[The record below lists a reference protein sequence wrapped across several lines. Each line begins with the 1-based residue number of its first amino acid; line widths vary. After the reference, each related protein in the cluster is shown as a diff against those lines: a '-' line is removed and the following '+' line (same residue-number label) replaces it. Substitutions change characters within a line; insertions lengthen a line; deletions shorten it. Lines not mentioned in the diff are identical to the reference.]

1 MTAKRASGSR
11 LATIVLPAWLRW
23 TIYASTA
30 VLFITG
36 VMWLVA
42 HFGLRDASD
51 DLPHPAE
58 HWILRVH
65 GFAMLVG
72 LFVYGSLLRVHMINA
87 WNMRRNRVT
96 GGIVSCVLLIL
107 TLTGYVLYY
116 GTETTRPVM
125 SALHWVIGLAISAL
139 LPFHIWRGRKSRTD
153 RTSH

>member
-23 TIYASTA
+23 TIYVSTA
-30 VLFITG
+30 ALFITG

-72 LFVYGSLLRVHMINA
+72 LFVYGSLLRVHMIHA
-87 WNMRRNRVT
+87 WTMRRNRVT
-96 GGIVSCVLLIL
+96 GGIVSGVLLIL

-125 SALHWVIGLAISAL
+125 SALHWVIGLAIGLL
-139 LPFHIWRGRKSRTD
+139 LPLHIWRGRKSRKAPD
-153 RTSH
+153 